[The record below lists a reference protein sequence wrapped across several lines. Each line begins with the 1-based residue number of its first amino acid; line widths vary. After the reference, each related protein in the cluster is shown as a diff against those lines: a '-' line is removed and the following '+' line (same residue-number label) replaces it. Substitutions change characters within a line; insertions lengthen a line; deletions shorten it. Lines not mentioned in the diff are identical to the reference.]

1 LKVAQ
6 FRSMEK
12 KQREKKKW
20 QGERM
25 RCGWAQKSREKSRV
39 RVEESGEEARKIK
52 EMSVWPFFYIKKK
65 KLLKTLWFQ
74 GYCIS

>member
-1 LKVAQ
+1 
-6 FRSMEK
+6 
-12 KQREKKKW
+12 
-20 QGERM
+20 M
-25 RCGWAQKSREKSRV
+25 RCGWAKKSREKSRV